1 MPGLS
6 VMPAH
11 AVLPGR
17 SVLPAHAVLPGRS
30 VLPARSVFALCLIAA
45 CVVLPLTEVHPATYY
60 VATTGS
66 DTNPGTIDQPF
77 LTLAKA
83 VGLST
88 VVFSPGDTI
97 LVRGGV
103 YTLAATVTISRSGLT
118 NARYHLLAYPGERP
132 LLNCSGQATSGTNR
146 GIYHKGNYWYIRGLD
161 IKGAGDNGMII
172 TGSHNIVEHCSFF
185 ENRDTGL
192 QLGGGASANQ
202 IINCD
207 SYNNADPSQ
216 GNADGFAPKLDVGT
230 GNYFFGCRAWQN
242 SDDGWDGY
250 LRGADDVTTT
260 LESCWC
266 FCNGYLWDG
275 SASIGN
281 GNGYKTGGSDTKD
294 LMHNM
299 ILKKCIAFDNRVKGF
314 DQNNN
319 RGSITIL
326 NGTAYRNGTNY
337 AVADTLA
344 YSRSKALSV
353 INCVALGT
361 YGSLNTRSLQQTNSW
376 LPPFAEVTPADFI
389 SIDTTGVR
397 GPRKADGS
405 LPDITYLVP
414 ALSSQLVDAGTDVGL
429 SFNGSAPDLGAFET
443 EAPAG
448 LTSRIVADAG
458 GFSLLPTYPNPFNAA
473 TTIAYIL
480 PGRAEI
486 TITIFDL
493 RGTRVRTLLRAVQDA
508 GFHTLRWDATNDA
521 SRPVASGTYIAQIQA
536 GKAVRS
542 ARLVLLK

>member
-1 MPGLS
+1 LKSP
-6 VMPAH
+6 
-11 AVLPGR
+11 PGR
-17 SVLPAHAVLPGRS
+17 P
-30 VLPARSVFALCLIAA
+30 VFAFCFIAA
-45 CVVLPLTEVHPATYY
+45 SAILSLTQVHPATYY
-60 VATTGS
+60 VSTTGS
-66 DTNPGTIDQPF
+66 DSQPGTIDQPF
-77 LTLAKA
+77 LTLAMA

-88 VVFSPGDTI
+88 AIFSPGDTI

-103 YTLAATVTISRSGLT
+103 YIGPATVTISQKGT
-118 NARYHLLAYPGERP
+118 TTARYHLLAYPGERP
-132 LLNCSGQATSGTNR
+132 LLDCSGQATSGTNR
-146 GIYHKGNYWYIRGLD
+146 GIYHKGNYWHIRGLD

-172 TGSHNIVEHCSFF
+172 TGSNNIVEHCSFF
-185 ENRDTGL
+185 GNRDTGL

-207 SYNNADPSQ
+207 SYNNADPSH

-230 GNYFFGCRAWQN
+230 GNYFYGCRAWQN

-250 LRGADDVTTT
+250 LRGANDVTTT

-266 FCNGYLWDG
+266 FRNGYLGDG
-275 SASIGN
+275 SASNGN

-294 LMHNM
+294 LMHNVV
-299 ILKKCIAFDNRVKGF
+299 LKKCIAFDNRVKGF

-326 NGTAYRNGTNY
+326 NGTAHRNGANY

-344 YSRSKALSV
+344 YSSGKTLSV

-376 LPPFAEVTPADFI
+376 LAPFAEVTAADFV
-389 SIDTTGVR
+389 SIDTAGVG

-429 SFNGSAPDLGAFET
+429 PFNGNAPDLGAFEAQ
-443 EAPAG
+443 APAG
-448 LTSRIVADAG
+448 LASRGIPDAG
-458 GFSLLPTYPNPFNAA
+458 GFSLLPTYPNPFNGA
-473 TTIAYIL
+473 TTIAYML
-480 PGRAEI
+480 PARTEI
-486 TITIFDL
+486 TVTIFDL
-493 RGTRVRTLLRAVQDA
+493 RGTRVRRLFRAVQDA
-508 GFHTLRWDATNDA
+508 GFHSLRWDATTDA
-521 SRPVASGTYIAQIQA
+521 LRPAASGTYIARIQA
-536 GKAVRS
+536 GQEVRS